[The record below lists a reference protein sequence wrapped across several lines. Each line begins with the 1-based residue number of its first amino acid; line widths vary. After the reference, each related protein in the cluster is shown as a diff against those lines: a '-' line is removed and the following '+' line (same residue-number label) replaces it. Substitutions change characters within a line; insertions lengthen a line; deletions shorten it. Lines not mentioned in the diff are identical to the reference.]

1 MSDFQ
6 LDIPLIEP
14 GWVERRL
21 PRLAGLAAVT
31 HKEMRAQ
38 QRQMRVWWRLLLR
51 IVFILACFGWLL
63 YSFMTMAGVET
74 RDYFRVA
81 RFDGIWSFF
90 IQVLALAQVLPDV
103 AGAIARERET
113 GALEMLLLTRLR
125 SSEILGGKLLA
136 ACLPVVII
144 FTVTVC
150 AGLIMLKFAGT
161 EAWMMLHTALRLF
174 LLIFSA
180 AGIGL
185 LCSAWFGRSGQA
197 LGATV
202 GVLAA
207 RYLLSSIFSMFFFL
221 LRSLGSWETGLYGV
235 QGTVFTCAVFGAGAA
250 VLAGKGI
257 ARLSGKAPS
266 MPFRVFLGILFF
278 AGFLAVIYAIFSAFQ
293 SIDLVDTDYRNIQWM
308 MTLAFLR
315 TVPLS
320 LLEILVLFWLAVQR
334 LEALRRR

>member
-1 MSDFQ
+1 MPTI

-21 PRLAGLAAVT
+21 PRLAGLAAVA
-31 HKEMRAQ
+31 HKELLAQ
-38 QRQMRVWWRLLLR
+38 KRQLRVWWRLLLR
-51 IVFILACFGWLL
+51 IGFILACFGWLFATAL
-63 YSFMTMAGVET
+63 G
-74 RDYFRVA
+74 DNG
-81 RFDGIWSFF
+81 DGFSMMFASNDIWSL
-90 IQVLALAQVLPDV
+90 LALLALVQVLPEV
-103 AGAIARERET
+103 TGAIARERET
-113 GALEMLLLTRLR
+113 GALDMLLLTRLR
-125 SSEILGGKLLA
+125 SGEILGGKLLA
-136 ACLPVVII
+136 ACLLVVII

-150 AGLIMLKFAGT
+150 AGLVMLKFAGT

-174 LLIFSA
+174 LLILSA

-185 LCSAWFGRSGQA
+185 LCSSWFGRSGQA

-207 RYLLSSIFSMFFFL
+207 RYLFGSIFSMFFL
-221 LRSLGSWETGLYGV
+221 LLGSLASRETGLYGV

-257 ARLSGKAPS
+257 ARLTGKAPS
-266 MPFRVFLGILFF
+266 VPFQVFLGILFF
-278 AGFLAVIYAIFSAFQ
+278 TGFLVVIHAIFSTSDGGFLWEMV
-293 SIDLVDTDYRNIQWM
+293 LV
-308 MTLAFLR
+308 FLF
-315 TVPLS
+315 

>member
-1 MSDFQ
+1 MPNV

-14 GWVERRL
+14 GWVEQRL

-31 HKEMRAQ
+31 HKELLMQ
-38 QRQMRVWWRLLLR
+38 KRQLRVWWRLLLR
-51 IVFILACFGWLL
+51 IGFILACFGWLFATAL
-63 YSFMTMAGVET
+63 GDNGDGYSMMFASN
-74 RDYFRVA
+74 A
-81 RFDGIWSFF
+81 IWSL
-90 IQVLALAQVLPDV
+90 LALLALVQVLPEV
-103 AGAIARERET
+103 TGAIARERET
-113 GALEMLLLTRLR
+113 GALDMLLLTRLR
-125 SSEILGGKLLA
+125 SGEILGGKLLA